1 MSAGRS
7 ATGLKRF
14 VGMGLDLQLSRELLE
29 PTPRQPRLTHGTAVI
44 PEDQKLISDCLR
56 GRTEAFGVLVE
67 RYQDRLFNAVCRFL
81 DSAEDAQDVVQ
92 ESFLSAYQSLRGF
105 KGGSRFFTWLY
116 RIAMNHAIDLKR
128 KRRTLQYLE
137 PHHEEDS
144 QPVDKS
150 EFSRPSEKAERQ
162 EEQEMLQ
169 RALAQLS
176 GEHRIVLILKDI
188 DGMKYEEMAETLD
201 VPIGTIRSRLHR
213 ARLELRDVLE
223 RQEPLKEPREPL
235 T

>member
-1 MSAGRS
+1 
-7 ATGLKRF
+7 
-14 VGMGLDLQLSRELLE
+14 
-29 PTPRQPRLTHGTAVI
+29 
-44 PEDQKLISDCLR
+44 
-56 GRTEAFGVLVE
+56 VLVE

-81 DSAEDAQDVVQ
+81 DSAEDAQDVCQ

-137 PHHEEDS
+137 PYQEEDS
-144 QPVDKS
+144 QPVDQS
-150 EFSRPSEKAERQ
+150 EFSRPSEKAERL
-162 EEQEMLQ
+162 EEQEKLQ
-169 RALAQLS
+169 RALAQIS
-176 GEHRIVLILKDI
+176 SEHRMVLILKDI
-188 DGMKYEEMAETLD
+188 DGMKYEDMAETLD

-223 RQEPLKEPREPL
+223 RLEPSAEKPNPL
-235 T
+235 

>member
-1 MSAGRS
+1 
-7 ATGLKRF
+7 
-14 VGMGLDLQLSRELLE
+14 
-29 PTPRQPRLTHGTAVI
+29 VI
-44 PEDQKLISDCLR
+44 PEDPKLISDCLR

-92 ESFLSAYQSLRGF
+92 EAFLSAYQSLNGF

-137 PHHEEDS
+137 PYHEEDS
-144 QPVDKS
+144 QPIDQS

-162 EEQEMLQ
+162 EEQEILQ
-169 RALAQLS
+169 RALAQVS

-223 RQEPLKEPREPL
+223 RLENPDIGAGL
-235 T
+235 